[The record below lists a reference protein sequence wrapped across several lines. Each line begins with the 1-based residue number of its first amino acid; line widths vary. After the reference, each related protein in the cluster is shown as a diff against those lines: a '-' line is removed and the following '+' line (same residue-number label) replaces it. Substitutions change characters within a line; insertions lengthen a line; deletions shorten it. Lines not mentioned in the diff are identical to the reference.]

1 MSPGGPL
8 TRRDFDEVM
17 RRASELAAEE
27 SGDPHGGFSEA
38 EIVRIG
44 HEVGLPEHHVRR
56 ALSEFRSRGHGAEG
70 GQGKGLRHLLAPGD
84 VRAGRTIDRPRARI
98 RSELDEFMVGGQ
110 LLQRVRRKDDLLQYR
125 PAVDWASRVA
135 RSASSTSRQHYVAS
149 SRLVEIRL
157 EEVDGESTLVEIQ
170 VDPGIVANYRG
181 GAIVGGGIAGVAVG
195 VAIGVGMAAVFPVAV
210 AMSGGVIAGVVAAL
224 LVAAVVGRGLRRRM
238 GEVQAEVEGVLDG
251 LESENGLEPPPP
263 AWRRWVRRHF
273 HGVAREMMGTDQGD
287 TNWKSRK

>member
-27 SGDPHGGFSEA
+27 SGGPHGEFSEA
-38 EIVRIG
+38 EVVRIG

-56 ALSEFRSRGHGAEG
+56 ALSEFRSRGRGDVG
-70 GQGKGLRHLLAPGD
+70 GKGTGLRELLAPGD
-84 VRAGRTIDRPRARI
+84 VRAGRTIDRPRDRI

-149 SRLVEIRL
+149 SRLVEVRL

-181 GAIVGGGIAGVAVG
+181 GAIVGGGIVGIAVG
-195 VAIGVGMAAVFPVAV
+195 AAIGVGMAAVFPVAV
-210 AMSGGVIAGVVAAL
+210 AVGGGVIAGAVAAL
-224 LVAAVVGRGLRRRM
+224 LVAAVVGRGLNRRM